1 MPRYEEPFQ
10 PTLVHALRHHARDAR
25 RGFTVVRGD
34 GSEREIPFAQLAALA
49 EARAAQLQARGVKKG
64 DRVGIVIP
72 DSDEFIVTF
81 LAAMVAGAAPVP
93 IYPPFSFK
101 NLDGYLDSVA
111 HILRAAG
118 ATLFVTTG
126 ALHASLA
133 PALELRAVPA
143 ECVSLEALAERSQP
157 FRSVDVGPD
166 DLAFLQF
173 TSGSTSRPKG
183 VVVRHAHLAA
193 NAKAFM
199 VDGVDVD
206 PRFDR
211 TVSWLPL
218 FHDMGL
224 IGFVVGPLFTG
235 TPGVFLMT
243 SAFVRAPRLWL
254 ETVTRTNGTITYAP
268 NFAYA
273 LINKRVK
280 AKDLDGL
287 DLGTLRVAGCGA
299 EPISAKVLR
308 DFASLLAPVGFRS
321 SAFLPSYGMAEATL
335 AVTFV
340 DRARGLVSEHVA
352 GSRLEF
358 GHAEPCPPEAHDARE
373 LVNCGRAFP
382 GHDVRI
388 VSPEGGVLGDRQ
400 VGEIVT
406 RGPSVCDAYYE
417 NPEASAEAFRG
428 GWLHTGDLG
437 YLSGGDL
444 YVCGRAKDLVI
455 VRGRNF
461 YPSDI
466 EWAVGELE
474 RVKRGNVCVFS
485 VPGDDEEKVVVVA
498 EGSRSDAEALGA
510 AVKTCVLERFGLNVH
525 AVPVIP
531 PGTLPKTSS
540 GKLQRRK
547 TRELYLADKLP
558 QHRGAVG
565 AGGAAPDE
573 GSS

>member
-10 PTLVHALRHHARDAR
+10 PTLVHALRHHARDAH

-34 GSEREIPFAQLAALA
+34 GTEREIPFAQLAVLV
-49 EARAAQLQARGVKKG
+49 EARAGELQARGVKKG

-72 DSDEFIVTF
+72 ESDEFIVTF
-81 LAAMVAGAAPVP
+81 LAAMTAGAAPVP

-101 NLDGYLDSVA
+101 NLEGYLDSVA
-111 HILRAAG
+111 HILRASG
-118 ATLFVTTG
+118 ATLLVTTG

-143 ECVSLEALAERSQP
+143 ECLSLELLAERPQP
-157 FRSVDVGPD
+157 FRTVDVGPD

-183 VVVRHAHLAA
+183 VVVRHGHLAA

-235 TPGVFLMT
+235 TPGVFLLT

-254 ETVTRTNGTITYAP
+254 ETITRTNGTITYAP

-321 SAFLPSYGMAEATL
+321 TAFLPSYGMAEATL
-335 AVTFV
+335 AITFV
-340 DRARGLVSEHVA
+340 DRSRGLVSEHVA

-358 GHAEPCPPEAHDARE
+358 GHAEPCAPDAPDARE

-382 GHDVRI
+382 GHDVRV
-388 VSPEGGVLGDRQ
+388 VSPEGGVLGERQ

-406 RGPSVCDAYYE
+406 KGPSVCDGYFE
-417 NPEASAEAFRG
+417 NAEATAESFRG

-437 YLSGGDL
+437 FLSGGDL

-498 EGSRSDAEALGA
+498 EGARADADALGA
-510 AVKTCVLERFGLNVH
+510 AVKACVLERFGLNVH

-558 QHRGAVG
+558 QHRS
-565 AGGAAPDE
+565 GAAGAAEE
-573 GSS
+573 G